1 MVLQR
6 LSREN
11 GKVHSVD
18 GWKPSRSRS
27 KCSRKLWLETVGEK
41 LFLNLDLVWFI
52 SSEFRWGQ
60 GFHITCSA
68 LVKKLVSLRKGL

>member
-1 MVLQR
+1 MQQEALVGN
-6 LSREN
+6 SW
-11 GKVHSVD
+11 GKI
-18 GWKPSRSRS
+18 
-27 KCSRKLWLETVGEK
+27 
-41 LFLNLDLVWFI
+41 FLNLDLVWFI